1 MCDRVSIIFPHSWF
15 TMGVGLGD
23 QLRVVVSVQSNV
35 IRTFIKSTNTMFAF
49 FWKKALKLNNNFTSS
64 NLNMTQLLNICYIL
78 VYAYNFK
85 ISICMKQN
93 IYLITFLEHFF
104 CQRLYALDQFSS
116 ITYSV
121 RIQWLY
127 NEVLNSVLSKKIEF
141 NFEF

>member
-64 NLNMTQLLNICYIL
+64 NLNMTQLWNICYIL
-78 VYAYNFK
+78 VYTYNFK

-104 CQRLYALDQFSS
+104 LLA
-116 ITYSV
+116 IV
-121 RIQWLY
+121 RPWPILFNNLFRPHSMVIQW
-127 NEVLNSVLSKKIEF
+127 SIEQCSF
-141 NFEF
+141 QKNWI